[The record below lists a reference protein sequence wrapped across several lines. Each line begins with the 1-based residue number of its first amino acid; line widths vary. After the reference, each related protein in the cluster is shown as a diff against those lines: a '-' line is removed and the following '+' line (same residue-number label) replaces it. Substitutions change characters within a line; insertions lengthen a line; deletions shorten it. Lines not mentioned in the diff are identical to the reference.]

1 MNTCKKFCHIYI
13 DADCLLETSRSAK
26 THLQPKS
33 IELDLNML
41 CLQHCNPFFEEK
53 KIVYLNFYI
62 YFHHTRNI
70 RSVEIMTVFRKDAY
84 VPSLKVDAV
93 SATMSSS
100 SHLYS

>member
-13 DADCLLETSRSAK
+13 DADCLETSRSAK
-26 THLQPKS
+26 NHLQPKS
-33 IELDLNML
+33 IELDFNVL
-41 CLQHCNPFFEEK
+41 CLQHCNPFLEK

-70 RSVEIMTVFRKDAY
+70 RSVEIMKVFTKDAY